1 MAGVREGAQLLRAG
15 LDAALD
21 TFKDEVAPATPED
34 AVAVS
39 NETEQRVRAA
49 RHCQCC
55 WFEPAKRAG
64 SGRVGEWEWGS
75 RMGAWQG
82 GAWWGVWVG
91 LG

>member
-49 RHCQCC
+49 RHCRVAGSNLRINP
-55 WFEPAKRAG
+55 WRAG
-64 SGRVGEWEWGS
+64 CEASISDITLRLLEVARVDVS
-75 RMGAWQG
+75 RD
-82 GAWWGVWVG
+82 
-91 LG
+91 